1 MKENKIKN
9 AIILAGGKGTRLS
22 EQTKTIPKP
31 LVKVGPDPAIIHIIR
46 HFVSQGVTNIFI
58 AGGYKFNYLAEELGR
73 IFDKDNSSNN
83 SFSVVKNDD
92 DLIYKANITVIDT
105 GYETGTALR
114 IKKVL
119 NYMKA
124 QDIPLETFVTYGDTF
139 SNVNL
144 YEVTDA
150 FYKTDANAVITAVRF
165 RERFGIMKVDN
176 ENNITKF
183 AEKSQSVNE
192 FINGGFIACDETLI
206 ELIHDTDDD
215 FSQDTLPRMQS
226 LSKLSAY
233 IHDGFWFAMDS
244 QRDLDEISK
253 IYKRDPMNFLK

>member
-105 GYETGTALR
+105 GYWH
-114 IKKVL
+114 
-119 NYMKA
+119 
-124 QDIPLETFVTYGDTF
+124 
-139 SNVNL
+139 S
-144 YEVTDA
+144 
-150 FYKTDANAVITAVRF
+150 IT
-165 RERFGIMKVDN
+165 N
-176 ENNITKF
+176 
-183 AEKSQSVNE
+183 
-192 FINGGFIACDETLI
+192 
-206 ELIHDTDDD
+206 
-215 FSQDTLPRMQS
+215 
-226 LSKLSAY
+226 
-233 IHDGFWFAMDS
+233 
-244 QRDLDEISK
+244 
-253 IYKRDPMNFLK
+253 